1 MGGLIPELRS
11 STGDIPMSTMRGFAS
26 SIKGIFGDLLAYK
39 SGIIGLIFLLLL
51 VILSVYTIIAIPMD
65 KAIAMWRG
73 EGDMWIE
80 NPRVAPPEWIQFF
93 VGKNLPKTMKFDSR
107 EIGLTT
113 AKSSAP
119 VVGTNIKKVHI
130 EFTFT
135 FDYDDFPS
143 ELNMFFSSNFSRQAG
158 APIITIKWVKPSGE
172 EINLGDYYMSDNKYN
187 IYFVIDPI
195 TRAFVSYVRQHYG
208 IDPSDRIT
216 NMQFLF
222 GKFTKESLQTGNMEV
237 EKGQYKVIIDATVFG
252 DADLDCRMIVYG
264 DVYGIAGTDHLR
276 RPLEIALLWG
286 APVALAFGLTASLVT
301 TFAEMIIATISGYY
315 GGILDSIIQRVTEIY
330 MVLPFLPFLILIS
343 VFYGLNIW
351 TLLAVVIILSIFGP
365 GIKSTR
371 ALVMQIKEYP
381 YVEAARTYGASDLRI
396 IFLYIIPKIL
406 PPVVPGLI
414 SAVPG
419 YVFLEAAL
427 AILGLGDP
435 SLPTWGK
442 IINDAFEQGAL
453 YKGYF
458 YWVLE
463 PSAFLIFTGLAFAM
477 LGFALDRIVNPRL
490 RQM

>member
-1 MGGLIPELRS
+1 MS
-11 STGDIPMSTMRGFAS
+11 SSRGFAK
-26 SIKGIFGDLLAYK
+26 SIINTLRELVSYK
-39 SGIIGLIFLLLL
+39 SGVLGLIMLLLL
-51 VILSVYTIIAIPMD
+51 VVFSIYTIVTIPMD
-65 KAIAMWRG
+65 RAIAMWRG

-80 NPRVAPPEWIQFF
+80 NPRLAPPEWIQFF

-107 EIGLTT
+107 EISLNV

-119 VVGTNIKKVHI
+119 VVGTNMRKVHI
-130 EFTFT
+130 EFTFNYE
-135 FDYDDFPS
+135 YDDFPS
-143 ELNMFFSSNFSRQAG
+143 ELNMFFSSNFSKTTG
-158 APIITIKWVKPSGE
+158 APIITITWVKPSGDR
-172 EINLGDYYMSDNKYN
+172 INLGDYYMTDNKYSL
-187 IYFVIDPI
+187 YFVIDPI
-195 TRAFVSYVRQHYG
+195 TRALVSYVRQNYG
-208 IDPSDRIT
+208 VEPSDLIT
-216 NMQFLF
+216 NIQFLF
-222 GKFTKESLQTGNMEV
+222 GKFTKEALQKGNLEV
-237 EKGQYKVIIDATVFG
+237 EKGTYKVIIDATVFG
-252 DADLDCRMIVYG
+252 NADLDCRMIVYG

-276 RPLEIALLWG
+276 RPLEIALMWG

-301 TFAEMIIATISGYY
+301 TFVEMIIATLSGYF
-315 GGILDSIIQRVTEIY
+315 GGLLDNLIQRVTEVY

-351 TLLAVVIILSIFGP
+351 TLLVVVIILSIFGP

-381 YVEAARTYGASDLRI
+381 YIEAAKAYGASDLRI

-406 PPVVPGLI
+406 PPIVPGLI

-427 AILGLGDP
+427 ALLGLGDP

-442 IINDAFEQGAL
+442 VINNAYEQGAL
-453 YKGYF
+453 YKGYY

-463 PSAFLIFTGLAFAM
+463 PSAFLIFTGLSFAL

-490 RQM
+490 REM